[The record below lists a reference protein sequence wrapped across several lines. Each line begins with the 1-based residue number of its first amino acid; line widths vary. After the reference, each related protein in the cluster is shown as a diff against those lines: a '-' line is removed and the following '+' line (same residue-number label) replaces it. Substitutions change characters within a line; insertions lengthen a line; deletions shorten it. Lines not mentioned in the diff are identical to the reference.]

1 MSARRAR
8 TGAWIVLGVA
18 AFAAVSWVAFRGYLT
33 PDMMMYYLSFKWC
46 F

>member
-1 MSARRAR
+1 MNAPRAR
-8 TGAWIVLGVA
+8 TGAWISLGVC
-18 AFAAVSWVAFRGYLT
+18 AFAALSWVAFRGYLT

>member
-1 MSARRAR
+1 MNASSARR
-8 TGAWIVLGVA
+8 GAWIALA
-18 AFAAVSWVAFRGYLT
+18 ACAFAAVCYVIFRGYLT